1 MTIFRSIRFRLTAW
15 YFGSVVLL
23 LGFLA
28 VGSWYAMERSIYRA
42 IDLGLVRRM
51 DGVVEVLNRY
61 SDLKDPELAVRL
73 AESSSLMVGGSLFRV
88 FDDQRHLVYQ
98 ASGMARHQFATRPP
112 DGLGSDVLFRD
123 ADRDDWRLR
132 LAAKS
137 VNLGGKFWIVEIAEP
152 LSSYESALRR
162 YQSMVLFSLP
172 VLAILATL
180 AGFYISSRALAPV
193 DQITMGAR
201 QISASNLSER
211 LAVPDSRD
219 ELRRLTETLN
229 GMLDRIEGAFNRNRQ
244 FTADASH
251 ELRAPLTLIQSAA
264 EFSLRRERSREELLE
279 ALRRILRES
288 GRTTQLLNKL
298 LSLARSDANT
308 QPFEPVAVDMNSVVE
323 DLRPQVETLA
333 ASGQHDVS
341 FSVSPQALE
350 VMGDDGSLRQLCLI
364 LIDNAFKY
372 TPIGGTI
379 SVSLGQ
385 ENGTAVLTVH
395 DTGIGISPE
404 QLPRIFDRF
413 WRADK
418 IRSREMGGAGLGLS
432 IARVIAE
439 QHGGTISVESEVGH
453 GSSFTVTI
461 PLVTARA
468 ARPVEA

>member
-1 MTIFRSIRFRLTAW
+1 MFDSPAHKWIIAEALR
-15 YFGSVVLL
+15 
-23 LGFLA
+23 
-28 VGSWYAMERSIYRA
+28 YAMERSIYRA
-42 IDLGLVRRM
+42 IDLGLIRRM

-61 SDLKDPELAVRL
+61 SDLEEPQLAGRL

-88 FDDQRHLVYQ
+88 FDDQQHLVYQ

-112 DGLGSDVLFRD
+112 DGLANPDGLTNDVLFRD

-132 LAAKS
+132 LAAKR
-137 VNLGGKFWIVEIAEP
+137 VNLRGKFWIVEIAEP

-162 YQSMVLFSLP
+162 YQSVVLFSLP

-201 QISASNLSER
+201 EISASNLSER

-219 ELRRLTETLN
+219 ELQRLTETLN

-264 EFSLRRERSREELLE
+264 EFSLRRERSREDLLD
-279 ALRRILRES
+279 ALRQILRES

-308 QPFEPVAVDMNSVVE
+308 QPFEPVIVDLKTVVE
-323 DLRPQVETLA
+323 DLRSQVETLA
-333 ASGQHDVS
+333 ASGQHEV
-341 FSVSPQALE
+341 SVSLPPQSVE
-350 VMGDDGSLRQLCLI
+350 VMGDDGSLHQLCLI
-364 LIDNAFKY
+364 LIDNALKY
-372 TPIGGTI
+372 TPVRGTI
-379 SVSLGQ
+379 SVALSQ
-385 ENGTAVLTVH
+385 EKGAAVLTVR
-395 DTGIGISPE
+395 DTGIGISAD

-432 IARVIAE
+432 IARIITE
-439 QHGGTISVESEVGH
+439 QHGGTISAESELGR
-453 GSSFTVTI
+453 GSAFTVTI
-461 PLVTARA
+461 PLRSHQLQLSA
-468 ARPVEA
+468 